1 MLPCCPSPIILS
13 TVVAMLPDCR
23 PCGICCQL
31 SCSQRFK
38 FGRSTFKIRSRH
50 GMEQHCDKAFI
61 EDYRES
67 PELWNSNTN
76 DYKDLNK
83 RKKRLHQLAVKY
95 GLEVNE
101 AKSKIK
107 NLRSA
112 YHASVKTPYCMQ
124 ENNKKTMT
132 TTTTSNGG
140 ADVDTPL
147 QNALNTELFADSS
160 EADKSADLFYSTEA
174 SKPDNP
180 PNKRF
185 KKRKETSFY

>member
-38 FGRSTFKIRSRH
+38 FGRFVQRTFLIRSRQ
-50 GMEQHCDKAFI
+50 EWNSIVTRAFI

-83 RKKRLHQLAVKY
+83 RKKTPASAGSQNM
-95 GLEVNE
+95 GL
-101 AKSKIK
+101 K
-107 NLRSA
+107 
-112 YHASVKTPYCMQ
+112 
-124 ENNKKTMT
+124 
-132 TTTTSNGG
+132 
-140 ADVDTPL
+140 
-147 QNALNTELFADSS
+147 
-160 EADKSADLFYSTEA
+160 
-174 SKPDNP
+174 
-180 PNKRF
+180 
-185 KKRKETSFY
+185 